1 MIVARQQINNH
12 DWDPGRMLAK
22 ALRAR
27 YPSAKYDA
35 ETRPAEIAYWR
46 SRCQAEGVNHREIE
60 AAYEV
65 ERRRKARR
73 VA

>member
-1 MIVARQQINNH
+1 MVIARQPISNH
-12 DWDPGRMLAK
+12 NWDAGLMLRK
-22 ALRAR
+22 ALRGA

-46 SRCQAEGVNHREIE
+46 SRCQAEGVDHKRIE
-60 AAYEV
+60 ADYEA

-73 VA
+73 GR